1 MSDQKAMK
9 KRLKALMALS
19 ENQVCVDCP
28 EKKPTWASIIAPPP
42 GAPPGTEKT
51 GAFVCLECSG
61 SHRRL
66 GVHITF
72 VRSVNL
78 DSWKDWEVRAMENG
92 GNTKVN
98 AIFEA
103 NLDREKLSNH
113 ASGPTRERYIR
124 DNMKDENPAG
134 FSMPGN
140 SGSAGGNGQAPR
152 SAGAMSSSRPGAPSE
167 IARQRVAQR
176 QARMKTAQSQAEVP
190 RPSKPQVAQA
200 PASAPVV
207 MDLLDFGA
215 SPAPSPAA
223 FPSAGFTSDP
233 FAAQPTG
240 AQPVTNMATPA
251 PAPVPVAVPP
261 SKPATLAPP
270 PQKVQE
276 QTATQPGSEFLTPAP
291 AEAQPQKASNDS
303 IMALFNTPAQSN
315 AGFGVQPGMMMN
327 NNMGMMG
334 GVMPQQQQQQQQHQ
348 QGIMGSMMNPG
359 MQQQNANGVGM
370 MGNGSQMMNSG
381 QMANPQMMMMNGNMQ
396 QQQQQMM
403 MMMMQQ
409 QQMQMQVQK
418 ANNGMNQMNMNNG
431 FPQQGN
437 QKMMGGMMNSLGNGV
452 NNNAMNS
459 MGQSMQ
465 QMSLGGAQNQQNSDD
480 GGFGAPMG
488 GNAPQKDDPFSSL
501 GSSLGGM
508 NAFR

>member
-19 ENQVCVDCP
+19 ENQVCADCP

-42 GAPPGTEKT
+42 GSPPGTEKT

-98 AIFEA
+98 VIFEA
-103 NLDREKLSNH
+103 NLDREKPSNH
-113 ASGPTRERYIR
+113 ATGPTRERYIR
-124 DNMKDENPAG
+124 DKYERRKYFNPAG

-140 SGSAGGNGQAPR
+140 SGSTGGNGQAPR
-152 SAGAMSSSRPGAPSE
+152 SAGATSLSRPGAPSE

-207 MDLLDFGA
+207 MDLLDFGT
-215 SPAPSPAA
+215 SPAPPPAGP
-223 FPSAGFTSDP
+223 PSVGFTSDP
-233 FAAQPTG
+233 FAPQPTG
-240 AQPVTNMATPA
+240 TQPITNMTNPTPA
-251 PAPVPVAVPP
+251 PAAVAAPP
-261 SKPATLAPP
+261 SQPPTLAPP
-270 PQKVQE
+270 PQQGQE
-276 QTATQPGSEFLTPAP
+276 QRAKQPGSEFLTPAP
-291 AEAQPQKASNDS
+291 AAAQPQMASNDS
-303 IMALFNTPAQSN
+303 IMALFNTPVQTN
-315 AGFGVQPGMMMN
+315 AGFGMQSGMMN
-327 NNMGMMG
+327 NNMGMMAG
-334 GVMPQQQQQQQQHQ
+334 MIPQQQQQQPQH
-348 QGIMGSMMNPG
+348 GIPGGMMNPG
-359 MQQQNANGVGM
+359 TQQQHLNGGGMVG
-370 MGNGSQMMNSG
+370 NVSQMMNGG
-381 QMANPQMMMMNGNMQ
+381 QMTNPQMMMTNGNMQ
-396 QQQQQMM
+396 QQQQMMM

-409 QQMQMQVQK
+409 QQMQKQMQTP
-418 ANNGMNQMNMNNG
+418 NNGMNQMNMSNA

-437 QKMMGGMMNSLGNGV
+437 QTMMGGMINVVGNNDMN
-452 NNNAMNS
+452 A

-465 QMSLGGAQNQQNSDD
+465 QMNLGVGRNQHNSDD
-480 GGFGAPMG
+480 GGFGVPMG
-488 GNAPQKDDPFSSL
+488 GNAPKKDDPF
-501 GSSLGGM
+501 SSLGGM

>member
-19 ENQVCVDCP
+19 ENQICVDCP

-42 GAPPGTEKT
+42 GSPPGTEKA

-92 GNTKVN
+92 GNAKVN
-98 AIFEA
+98 SIFEA
-103 NLDREKLSNH
+103 SLDREKLSNH

-124 DNMKDENPAG
+124 DKYERRKYYNPAG
-134 FSMPGN
+134 FAMPGN

-152 SAGAMSSSRPGAPSE
+152 AAGAVPSSRPGAPSE

-176 QARMKTAQSQAEVP
+176 QARMKTAQSQAEAP
-190 RPSKPQVAQA
+190 RPSKPQAAQA

-207 MDLLDFGA
+207 MDLLDFGT
-215 SPAPSPAA
+215 SPAPAPAA
-223 FPSAGFTSDP
+223 FPTPGFTSDP

-240 AQPVTNMATPA
+240 SQPVTSMTDPA
-251 PAPVPVAVPP
+251 PAPVAATPSIPP
-261 SKPATLAPP
+261 TLAPP
-270 PQKVQE
+270 PQ
-276 QTATQPGSEFLTPAP
+276 TAQQQPAKQPGSEFLTPAP
-291 AEAQPQKASNDS
+291 AAQPQAASNDS
-303 IMALFNTPAQSN
+303 IMALFGNAAQSN
-315 AGFGVQPGMMMN
+315 AGFGMQPGMMN

-334 GVMPQQQQQQQQHQ
+334 GMIPQQQQQQ
-348 QGIMGSMMNPG
+348 GMMGGMTNPG
-359 MQQQNANGVGM
+359 IQQQNMNGGGM
-370 MGNGSQMMNSG
+370 LGNGSQMMAGG
-381 QMANPQMMMMNGNMQ
+381 QIMNPQMMMMNQ
-396 QQQQQMM
+396 QQQQQM

-409 QQMQMQVQK
+409 QQMQMQMQK
-418 ANNGMNQMNMNNG
+418 ASNNMNQLNMSNS

-437 QKMMGGMMNSLGNGV
+437 QSMAGGMMNSFGNSASK
-452 NNNAMNS
+452 NAMNA

-465 QMSLGGAQNQQNSDD
+465 QMGIGGAQNQQGSDD

-488 GNAPQKDDPFSSL
+488 GNAPLKDDPF
-501 GSSLGGM
+501 SSLGGM